1 MPSELSIDVWPG
13 RRAIYLLRYLPG
25 IQIKK
30 LVPYSNLVI
39 FYVRLRRTTSSISN
53 IFWTDGKFRTDRR
66 TENFRTDGRTEK
78 FRTDGRKIFGRTEK
92 IRTDGRTEKFR
103 TDGRMDGRK
112 KKSKNSK
119 CVSNDRSRRDDS
131 ESGRIIKIGAILK
144 G

>member
-1 MPSELSIDVWPG
+1 MCAEIILC
-13 RRAIYLLRYLPG
+13 
-25 IQIKK
+25 KNK
-30 LVPYSNLVI
+30 
-39 FYVRLRRTTSSISN
+39 YVH
-53 IFWTDGKFRTDRR
+53 RR
-66 TENFRTDGRTEK
+66 TENFRTDGK
-78 FRTDGRKIFGRTEK
+78 ISDGRKIFGRTDGTFSDGRTDGRK
-92 IRTDGRTEKFR
+92 NFGRTDGKNSDGRTDGRTEKFR